1 MQNLILIAV
10 LLGIAVF
17 SLYKAVSETR
27 KKSLISQRHR

>member
-17 SLYKAVSETR
+17 SLFMAVKETR
-27 KKSLISQRHR
+27 KKSLIHQRHR